1 MTTQRNTRK
10 LIIHITGILALLS
23 FWCSVIFLVAALN
36 GKATWPLLI
45 TSVSVAII
53 GVIVCAIDYRHV
65 TR

>member
-10 LIIHITGILALLS
+10 LITHISGILALVS
-23 FWCSVIFLVAALN
+23 FWCSIVFLVAALN
-36 GKATWPLLI
+36 GQATLTLLI

>member
-10 LIIHITGILALLS
+10 LITHITGFLALLS
-23 FWCSVIFLVAALN
+23 FWCSVIFLVAAIN
-36 GKATWPLLI
+36 GQATLPLLI
-45 TSVSVAII
+45 TSISVVII